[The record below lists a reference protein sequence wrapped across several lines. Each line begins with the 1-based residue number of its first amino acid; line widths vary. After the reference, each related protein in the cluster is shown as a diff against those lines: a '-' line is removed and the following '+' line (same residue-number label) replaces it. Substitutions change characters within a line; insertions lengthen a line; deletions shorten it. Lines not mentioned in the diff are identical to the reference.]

1 MKVSEFVKSLP
12 SIISSDIID
21 DIEIDNIVIDSRKVK
36 QHDVFIAIKGE
47 THDANLFTKDVIKKK
62 ASLLILSDKKIYD
75 SLGCN
80 KVLVV
85 DGAKFLIDTAK
96 VFFDRFEGKKIL
108 ITGSFGKTSSK
119 ELLKCILS
127 TKYKVYATEGNY
139 NNELGVS
146 LTGINLDMNADYIII
161 EAGSN
166 AMGEIELLSKMV
178 KPDMVVITNIGH
190 AHIGRFGSYENI
202 IMEKLS
208 AVDAIAENGAVF
220 LPREFYNNVQYKKG
234 LDIYTFGDKNSNISL
249 SEIVSVDNGVTFKVT
264 TGDKSYR
271 LNHIYHHIAFNCLPL
286 ILLAEKVG
294 LSSDEIYEGIKSYSP
309 INGRGNIFYSGGSAI
324 VDDTYNAGFESVIST
339 VNSIANINDRNKY
352 VILGEMGEIDGYEQ
366 EFYSKI
372 ISLVTI
378 YNDIKFYFLGA
389 SFSKFID
396 KGTKKSSNVKLYSLR
411 EKLLDDLLKIDKN
424 EKSILL
430 FKASR
435 SKRFDTLVSELIDM
449 REKEN
454 HNI

>member
-1 MKVSEFVKSLP
+1 MIVSKFVKSLP
-12 SIISSDIID
+12 SIVSYDILD
-21 DIEIDNIVIDSRKVK
+21 DIEIGDIVIDSRKVK
-36 QHDVFIAIKGE
+36 QQDVFIAIKGE
-47 THDANLFTKDVIKKK
+47 NHDANLFTKDVIKKK
-62 ASLLILSDKKIYD
+62 ASLLIMSNKKIYD
-75 SLGCN
+75 SLICN
-80 KVLVV
+80 KVLVD

-119 ELLKCILS
+119 ELLKCMLS

-146 LTGINLDMNADYIII
+146 LTGINLDMDADFIIV
-161 EAGSN
+161 EVGSN
-166 AMGEIELLSKMV
+166 AMGEIGLLSKMV

-202 IMEKLS
+202 VHEKLS
-208 AVDAIAENGAVF
+208 AVDELVEHGSVF
-220 LPREFYNNVQYKKG
+220 IPREFYNNVQYKKG
-234 LDIYTFGDKNSNISL
+234 LDIYTFGDKDSNIAL
-249 SEIVSVDNGVTFKVT
+249 SEIVSSDNGVTFKVT
-264 TGDKSYR
+264 RGDKGYR

-294 LSSDEIYEGIKSYSP
+294 LSYDEIYEGIEVYSP
-309 INGRGNIFYSGGSAI
+309 INGRGNILYSGELAI
-324 VDDTYNAGFESVIST
+324 VDDTYNAGFESIIST
-339 VNSIANINDRNKY
+339 INSIANIKDRSKY

-366 EFYSKI
+366 ELYSKI
-372 ISLVTI
+372 TSLVTI
-378 YNDIKFYFLGA
+378 YNNIKFYFLGA

-396 KGTKKSSNVKLYSLR
+396 KDIKKSPNVKLYTLR
-411 EKLLDDLLKIDKN
+411 EKLLYDLLKIDKD
-424 EKSILL
+424 EKCILL

-449 REKEN
+449 RESRKS
-454 HNI
+454 

>member
-1 MKVSEFVKSLP
+1 MKVSKFVKSLP
-12 SIISSDIID
+12 SIISKNIVD
-21 DIEIDNIVIDSRKVK
+21 DIEIGNIVIDSRKVK

-75 SLGCN
+75 SLDCN
-80 KVLVV
+80 KILVA

-96 VFFDRFEGKKIL
+96 VFYNRFEGKKIL

-127 TKYKVYATEGNY
+127 TKYKVYATDGNY

-166 AMGEIELLSKMV
+166 AMGEIGLLSKMV

-202 IMEKLS
+202 ITEKLS
-208 AVDAIAENGAVF
+208 AVGEIVEHGSVF
-220 LPREFYNNVQYKKG
+220 LPREFYDNIHRRNG
-234 LDIYTFGDKNSNISL
+234 LDIYTFGDKDSNISL
-249 SEIVSVDNGVTFKVT
+249 SEIESVDNGVTFKVT
-264 TGDKSYR
+264 TGDKEYR
-271 LNHIYHHIAFNCLPL
+271 LKHIYHHIAFNCLPL

-294 LSSDEIYEGIKSYSP
+294 LSYDEIYEGIELYSP
-309 INGRGNIFYSGGSAI
+309 INGRGNIFYSGELAI
-324 VDDTYNAGFESVIST
+324 VDDTYNAGFESIIST
-339 VNSIANINDRNKY
+339 VNSISNIKDRSRY

-366 EFYSKI
+366 ELYSKI

-378 YNDIKFYFLGA
+378 YTDIKFYFLGA

-396 KGTKKSSNVKLYSLR
+396 KDTKKSRNVKLYSVR
-411 EKLLDDLLKIDKN
+411 EKLLDDLLKIDN
-424 EKSILL
+424 DEKCILL

-449 REKEN
+449 RKSRKS
-454 HNI
+454 

>member
-1 MKVSEFVKSLP
+1 MIVSEFIKSLP
-12 SIISSDIID
+12 SIVSCKIVD
-21 DIEIDNIVIDSRKVK
+21 DIEIGNIVIDSRKVK
-36 QHDVFIAIKGE
+36 QQDVFIAIKGE
-47 THDANLFTKDVIKKK
+47 IHNANLFTTEVVKKG

-75 SLGCN
+75 SLICN
-80 KVLVV
+80 KVLVA
-85 DGAKFLIDTAK
+85 DGARFLIDTAK
-96 VFFDRFEGKKIL
+96 VFFDRFNGKKIL

-146 LTGINLDMNADYIII
+146 LTGINLDMNADFIII

-166 AMGEIELLSKMV
+166 AMGEIGLLSKMV

-202 IMEKLS
+202 VHEKLS
-208 AVDAIAENGAVF
+208 AADDVTENGSVF
-220 LPREFYNNVQYKKG
+220 LPREFYSNIQYRKG
-234 LDIYTFGDKNSNISL
+234 LDIYTFGDKESNISL
-249 SEIVSVDNGVTFKVT
+249 SEINSNDNGVTFKVS
-264 TGDKSYR
+264 TGDKEYR

-294 LSSDEIYEGIKSYSP
+294 LSYQEIYDGIELYSP
-309 INGRGNIFYSGGSAI
+309 INGRGNIFYVGELAI

-339 VNSIANINDRNKY
+339 VNSIANINDRRKY

-366 EFYSKI
+366 ELYSKI

-378 YNDIKFYFLGA
+378 YSDTEFYFLGD
-389 SFSKFID
+389 SFNKFID
-396 KGTKKSSNVKLYSLR
+396 NDIKKSPNIKLYNSR
-411 EKLLDDLLKIDKN
+411 DQLLVDLLKIDKN
-424 EKSILL
+424 EKCILL

-435 SKRFDTLVSELIDM
+435 SRRFDTLVSELLEN
-449 REKEN
+449 REN
-454 HNI
+454 

>member
-1 MKVSEFVKSLP
+1 MV
-12 SIISSDIID
+12 
-21 DIEIDNIVIDSRKVK
+21 
-36 QHDVFIAIKGE
+36 A
-47 THDANLFTKDVIKKK
+47 
-62 ASLLILSDKKIYD
+62 
-75 SLGCN
+75 
-80 KVLVV
+80 
-85 DGAKFLIDTAK
+85 DGARFLIDTAK
-96 VFFDRFEGKKIL
+96 VFFDRFNGKKIL

-146 LTGINLDMNADYIII
+146 LTGINLDMNADFIII

-166 AMGEIELLSKMV
+166 AMGEIGLLSKMV

-202 IMEKLS
+202 VHEKLS
-208 AVDAIAENGAVF
+208 AADDVTENGSVF
-220 LPREFYNNVQYKKG
+220 LPREFYSNIQYRKG
-234 LDIYTFGDKNSNISL
+234 LDIYTFGDKESNISL
-249 SEIVSVDNGVTFKVT
+249 SEINSNDNGVTFKVS
-264 TGDKSYR
+264 TGDKEYR

-294 LSSDEIYEGIKSYSP
+294 LSYQEIYDGIELYSP
-309 INGRGNIFYSGGSAI
+309 INGRGNIFYVGELAI

-339 VNSIANINDRNKY
+339 VNSIANINDRRKY

-366 EFYSKI
+366 ELYSKI

-378 YNDIKFYFLGA
+378 YSDTEFYFLGD
-389 SFSKFID
+389 SFNKFID
-396 KGTKKSSNVKLYSLR
+396 NDIKKSPNIKLYNSR
-411 EKLLDDLLKIDKN
+411 DQLLVDLLKIDKN
-424 EKSILL
+424 EKCILL

-435 SKRFDTLVSELIDM
+435 SRRFDTLVSELLEN
-449 REKEN
+449 REN
-454 HNI
+454 